1 MTARPRSPLHAPFD
15 IKELQA
21 IFGSPVFT
29 EGQRPEGGKEDA
41 AFWLPILALFT
52 GACLGELTGLRA
64 SDVVQDAS
72 VGTICLYIIADTKSG
87 KRLKTKQSARA
98 IPVHPQLIKLG
109 FLKFVAAEAKA
120 RM

>member
-52 GACLGELTGLRA
+52 GACLGELTGSEHPTWFRMRPLERFA
-64 SDVVQDAS
+64 STSLQTPS
-72 VGTICLYIIADTKSG
+72 
-87 KRLKTKQSARA
+87 QARD
-98 IPVHPQLIKLG
+98 
-109 FLKFVAAEAKA
+109 
-120 RM
+120 